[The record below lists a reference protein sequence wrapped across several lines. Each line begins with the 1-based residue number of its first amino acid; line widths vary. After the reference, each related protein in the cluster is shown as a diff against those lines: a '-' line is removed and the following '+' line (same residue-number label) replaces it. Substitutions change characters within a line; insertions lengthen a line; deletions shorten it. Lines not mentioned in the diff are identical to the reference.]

1 MRKLGPILNALAL
14 SVALPSAGYT
24 QGALRG
30 AIGGAE
36 RVAEAG
42 GPADTA
48 MGGRAGGIV
57 GGRAGL
63 LDVDQWP
70 RFREYVSHQH
80 LVSNHYDRPVAVGD
94 VLPGPVE
101 YYDIPPEFGVR
112 GYYRYAI
119 VNDRTV
125 IVDPAL
131 RVVVEVVD

>member
-30 AIGGAE
+30 AIGGA
-36 RVAEAG
+36 VAEAG

-80 LVSNHYDRPVAVGD
+80 HVSNHYDRPVAVGN
-94 VLPGPVE
+94 VLPGPAE

-119 VNDRTV
+119 VNNRTV
-125 IVDPAL
+125 IVDPTL

>member
-1 MRKLGPILNALAL
+1 MRKLGPILR
-14 SVALPSAGYT
+14 

-42 GPADTA
+42 RPADTA

-70 RFREYVSHQH
+70 RFRENVIHQH
-80 LVSNHYDRPVAVGD
+80 LCVQS
-94 VLPGPVE
+94 L
-101 YYDIPPEFGVR
+101 
-112 GYYRYAI
+112 
-119 VNDRTV
+119 
-125 IVDPAL
+125 
-131 RVVVEVVD
+131 

>member
-70 RFREYVSHQH
+70 RFREYVTTNILCPISMIGPSPLAMFYQDPP
-80 LVSNHYDRPVAVGD
+80 NITIFRPNSACVAT
-94 VLPGPVE
+94 
-101 YYDIPPEFGVR
+101 
-112 GYYRYAI
+112 
-119 VNDRTV
+119 TV
-125 IVDPAL
+125 T
-131 RVVVEVVD
+131 R